1 MKRIRLGVNIDHVAT
16 VRNARGETYPSP
28 LRAALLA
35 QKNGA
40 DSVTIHLREDRR
52 HINEFDL
59 KNIKKK
65 LKIPLNLEI
74 AATREMLKI
83 AIKSKPPFICI
94 VPEKRKEIT
103 TEGGLNL
110 NHNKNFLKKLI
121 RKLKENNSRVS
132 LFIEPNIRDIIQ
144 AKKLNADCVEIHT
157 GKFCNLVNK
166 KKNFKKEFK
175 KIEKVI
181 TMGNDLGLEVH
192 AGHGLTYDSAKIL
205 AKLKNIKEFNIG
217 HFLIGESIF
226 VGMSSVIKS
235 FKKILNLWI
244 FSVLGLTL

>member
-59 KNIKKK
+59 EKIKKK

-181 TMGNDLGLEVH
+181 MMGNDLGLEVH

-235 FKKILNLWI
+235 FKKILNL
-244 FSVLGLTL
+244 